1 MYWINWNLKRP
12 TIESSLM
19 NGSERQAIIEEDL
32 RTPRGLAL
40 DIRKQK
46 VYWAN
51 NLHFSTFRI
60 ERSNVDGTERE
71 LVHSGK
77 GQFVFSLAVIVLHN
91 LTRVA
96 TDGLVLWL
104 NRSATAL
111 FTGLTGSST
120 PFGPW
125 KKTFLVPSRKSF
137 DISITSRCQSFCS
150 ASNRWTVQLYST
162 SPLATSRLCRIT
174 SRRPTKAKF
183 PCARVIA
190 SMTANV
196 LKITTNWNAGTSYS
210 FISLQMSKC

>member
-1 MYWINWNLKRP
+1 MMYWINWNLKRP

-104 NRSATAL
+104 NRSATAS

-150 ASNRWTVQLYST
+150 ASNRWTVQLY
-162 SPLATSRLCRIT
+162 
-174 SRRPTKAKF
+174 
-183 PCARVIA
+183 
-190 SMTANV
+190 
-196 LKITTNWNAGTSYS
+196 
-210 FISLQMSKC
+210 